1 MAGDG
6 LEGILKAK
14 QEHPQIILMDVMM
27 PEMNGLDAARKLRAD
42 PEMKDVIIIGLT
54 ALAMPADREQC
65 LAAGMNDYISKPIQ
79 MQELAKIIEHHLRQ
93 NG

>member
-1 MAGDG
+1 
-6 LEGILKAK
+6 
-14 QEHPQIILMDVMM
+14 
-27 PEMNGLDAARKLRAD
+27 
-42 PEMKDVIIIGLT
+42 MKDVIIIGLT